1 MAKDIMVVATITS
14 LEVAEMVEKR
24 HRDLVRDIKKYSKYI
39 EESNNE
45 LGVRKNAQSS
55 KEDESLGLVKND
67 ESSEDDLGELNFQPS
82 SEKSNAVKN
91 DVVKDNRLKIESVK
105 NNQRKN
111 ARVEDGFID
120 LDEFWTD
127 STYLDKKGES
137 RPCYNITKKGCEFI
151 AHKCTGK
158 KGVVFTA
165 RYINKF
171 HELEE
176 KANNGTTAMVSKTPA
191 PLTTTFYQKNLYR
204 ISIFCKATGMTKKQF
219 IHNFIITIG
228 EKYDINKAT
237 AQYILENGSK
247 PRYILELLDYFPE
260 MGETA
265 QNFFDKIYNEYVK
278 EKKEDGSKEV

>member
-1 MAKDIMVVATITS
+1 MAKDIMVVATISS

-39 EESNNE
+39 EESN
-45 LGVRKNAQSS
+45 A
-55 KEDESLGLVKND
+55 SLGLVKND

-82 SEKSNAVKN
+82 AEKSNEVKN
-91 DVVKDNRLKIESVK
+91 DVIKENALKIEVVKDNE
-105 NNQRKN
+105 RKN
-111 ARVEDGFID
+111 ARISDVFID
-120 LDEFWTD
+120 LDEFWKE
-127 STYLDKKGES
+127 STYIDQRNREK
-137 RPCYNITKKGCEFI
+137 PCYNITKKGCEFI

-176 KANNGTTAMVSKTPA
+176 KANNGTTALVSKTPA
-191 PLTTTFYQKNLYR
+191 PLTTTFYHKNLYR
-204 ISIFCKATGMTKKQF
+204 IEIFCKAMGMTKKQF

-237 AQYILENGSK
+237 AQYILENGQK
-247 PRYILELLDYFPE
+247 PRFILEILDYFPE

>member
-1 MAKDIMVVATITS
+1 MAKDIMVVATISS

-24 HRDLVRDIKKYSKYI
+24 HGDLVRDIKKYSKYI
-39 EESNNE
+39 EESN
-45 LGVRKNAQSS
+45 
-55 KEDESLGLVKND
+55 ESLGAVKND
-67 ESSEDDLGELNFQPS
+67 ATSEDDLGELNFQPS
-82 SEKSNAVKN
+82 SEKSNA
-91 DVVKDNRLKIESVK
+91 LKIEEIKS
-105 NNQRKN
+105 NQRKN
-111 ARVEDGFID
+111 ALVEDGFID

-137 RPCYNITKKGCEFI
+137 RTCYNITKKGCEFI

-176 KANNGTTAMVSKTPA
+176 KANNGTTALVSKTPA
-191 PLTTTFYQKNLYR
+191 PLTTTFYHKNLYR
-204 ISIFCKATGMTKKQF
+204 IEIFCKVMGMTKKQF
-219 IHNFIITIG
+219 IHDFIITIG

-237 AQYILENGSK
+237 AQYVLENGQK
-247 PRYILELLDYFPE
+247 PRFILEILDYFPE

-278 EKKEDGSKEV
+278 EKKEDGSTEV

>member
-14 LEVAEMVEKR
+14 LEVAKMMEKTHDNLMKNIR
-24 HRDLVRDIKKYSKYI
+24 KYSKYI
-39 EESNNE
+39 EEAN
-45 LGVRKNAQSS
+45 
-55 KEDESLGLVKND
+55 ESLGAVKND
-67 ESSEDDLGELNFQPS
+67 ATSEDDLGQLNFQPS
-82 SEKSNAVKN
+82 SGKSNAVKN
-91 DVVKDNRLKIESVK
+91 DVVK

-176 KANNGTTAMVSKTPA
+176 KANNGTTALVSKTPA
-191 PLTTTFYQKNLYR
+191 PLTTTFYHKNLYR
-204 ISIFCKATGMTKKQF
+204 IEIFCKAMGMTKKQF

-237 AQYILENGSK
+237 AQYILENGQK
-247 PRYILELLDYFPE
+247 PRFILEILDYFPE

-278 EKKEDGSKEV
+278 EKKEDVTKEV